1 MVRSP
6 RAKPGKMGDN
16 RGAGRRL
23 DRGWGWGLWKLGRG
37 FEGRLPEQASDSLG
51 RVGTM
56 WQPHVGCP
64 EHSRREQIPS
74 GWNQALLGK
83 CHLQGPQHD
92 PLLPTVLCAEGQ
104 VFGTCGE
111 PLASSIALLGT
122 GFPGGSDGRDSAC
135 HAGDPGSGR
144 SPGEGNGNGNSLL
157 HSCLENST
165 DRGDCQGTVHGVSEL
180 DMTE

>member
-1 MVRSP
+1 
-6 RAKPGKMGDN
+6 
-16 RGAGRRL
+16 
-23 DRGWGWGLWKLGRG
+23 
-37 FEGRLPEQASDSLG
+37 
-51 RVGTM
+51 M
-56 WQPHVGCP
+56 WRPHVGCP

-92 PLLPTVLCAEGQ
+92 PLLPTVLSAEGQ
-104 VFGTCGE
+104 VFMTCGE
-111 PLASSIALLGT
+111 PLASSIALLET

-135 HAGDPGSGR
+135 HVGDPGLIPGLGR
-144 SPGEGNGNGNSLL
+144 TPGEGNENGNPLL

-165 DRGDCQGTVHGVSEL
+165 DRGDWQATWGLKEL